1 MTKQRSLTASTGSH
15 RLAPARSKRR
25 LPSATRLPD
34 AFASAG
40 SELHDALAA
49 LAAAGGFEALLSAH
63 CGGRCTLSESGVSVT
78 RRGGCGMEWHADGT
92 RGEATVLLA
101 LQDVPAEAGA
111 LGIVPASHLRYSARK
126 AAGDDAHDS
135 DACAC
140 GGDEDQAAAVMAQC
154 APPVWYAYR
163 RGMPALL
170 DARTL
175 HAAADNVSDHL
186 RAVVWLIYTQSEE
199 EDEGGSEGAQAAEAD
214 AAGQALA
221 ALAVDEAA

>member
-1 MTKQRSLTASTGSH
+1 VR
-15 RLAPARSKRR
+15 ARQPRCRR
-25 LPSATRLPD
+25 LTRGTP
-34 AFASAG
+34 G

-101 LQDVPAEAGA
+101 LQDVPPEAGA

-126 AAGDDAHDS
+126 ASATQPGGEAAAPAHAS
-135 DACAC
+135 EACAC
-140 GGDEDQAAAVMAQC
+140 GGDGDEDQVAAVMAQC
-154 APPVWYAYR
+154 APPLWYAYR

-175 HAAADNVSDHL
+175 HAAADNVSGAL
-186 RAVVWLIYTQSEE
+186 RAVVWLIYTQEE
-199 EDEGGSEGAQAAEAD
+199 ADEGAGSEADADEAD
-214 AAGQALA
+214 AAGRALA
-221 ALAVDEAA
+221 ALAVGDR